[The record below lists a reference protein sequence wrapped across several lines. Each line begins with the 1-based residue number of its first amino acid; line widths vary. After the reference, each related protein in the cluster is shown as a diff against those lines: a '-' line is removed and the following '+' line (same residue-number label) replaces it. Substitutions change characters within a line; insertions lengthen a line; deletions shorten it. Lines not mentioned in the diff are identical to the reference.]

1 MATCN
6 LGMGCEQ
13 AGVCYAEAMNQPEK
27 CGNDT
32 RIVLAGTGHRPDKLA
47 GHGPEAVA
55 VLRESIDKAMR
66 EFVKKHGRPHYII
79 SGMALGFDQ
88 ALAEWAVANRIPFI
102 AAIPF
107 AGQEKAWPLDVQ
119 KRYIE
124 LRKKAARCIFIKS
137 GPYHPQYMQDRNEWM
152 VNHATHILALHN
164 GSGGGTANCLRYAKT
179 KIAKDR
185 IFNFWNIWH
194 HLALERL

>member
-55 VLRESIDKAMR
+55 VLRDAIEKAMH
-66 EFVKKHGRPHYII
+66 EFIKKHGRPHYII

-88 ALAEWAVANRIPFI
+88 ALADWAVTNRIPFI
-102 AAIPF
+102 AAVPCQ
-107 AGQEKAWPLDVQ
+107 GQDQTWPTEARR
-119 KRYIE
+119 RYRALLE
-124 LRKKAARCIFIKS
+124 AAHSTVTVSQHTYTATC
-137 GPYHPQYMQDRNEWM
+137 MQDRNEWM